1 VARKGGEV
9 ALILSWE
16 KRRPVG
22 LSGFMNR
29 EMLWL
34 WCKLEAKDYDLDQ
47 KLVVDFDS
55 RANHLIDSVAESETV
70 GSLRAY
76 RDECFSKRLD
86 DSEFN
91 WIDYKNK
98 RLMEWLIEILF
109 NNHFSVTLAVTS
121 FDESILKLHERIKLA
136 FDLSELS
143 IQIKKE
149 VMASLR
155 QMWSLLLDVDPFLDW
170 IDMKDNDQCRWLVDE
185 IKRSDLSPYISYR
198 LQFPVDNEGRYLLFV
213 NALDRSNYPLKFKTL
228 YLSDIKAKWNRKKKK
243 ESAEKVQCNLNVDL
257 FTKEHIKELAESRGL
272 KMGELIDA
280 LVAEERERERKY

>member
-1 VARKGGEV
+1 
-9 ALILSWE
+9 
-16 KRRPVG
+16 
-22 LSGFMNR
+22 M
-29 EMLWL
+29 
-34 WCKLEAKDYDLDQ
+34 
-47 KLVVDFDS
+47 
-55 RANHLIDSVAESETV
+55 
-70 GSLRAY
+70 RAY

-109 NNHFSVTLAVTS
+109 NHHVSVTLAVTS

-155 QMWSLLLDVDPFLDW
+155 QMWSLLLDVDPCLDW

-243 ESAEKVQCNLNVDL
+243 ENADKVQCNLNVDL
-257 FTKEHIKELAESRGL
+257 STKEHIKELAESRGL

-280 LVAEERERERKY
+280 LVAEERERKY